1 MFLNI
6 DNPVYNTI
14 IIFSIIMLLL
24 YTTKPDVIY
33 DNEKN
38 EFRQFGTTD
47 GKTLLPIYIV
57 GMLLAIILYVFFYY
71 ITQKSKVD
79 NTINNTINNK
89 TNNKTNNNELFDCDL
104 LSKYKTQSCTNN
116 YDTKKYDTQKINNRY
131 SESFVTC
138 SDKINKYENNNIND
152 ESYKHYIQQQIQ
164 LQNMQN
170 QLNQLV
176 VQQQLSTQTL
186 KNKLNYSDAILPN
199 CLNI

>member
-33 DNEKN
+33 DNEKH

-47 GKTLLPIYIV
+47 GKTLLPIYVV

-71 ITQKSKVD
+71 ITQKSKGD
-79 NTINNTINNK
+79 TSNS
-89 TNNKTNNNELFDCDL
+89 KTNNNELFDCDSL
-104 LSKYKTQSCTNN
+104 LKPKSQSRINN
-116 YDTKKYDTQKINNRY
+116 DTQKIDDRY
-131 SESFVTC
+131 STSFVTC
-138 SDKINKYENNNIND
+138 SDKVNKYDNNNIND
-152 ESYKHYIQQQIQ
+152 ENYKYYIQQQIQ

-176 VQQQLSTQTL
+176 VQQQLSTQLSTQTL

-199 CLNI
+199 YLNI